1 MFLNST
7 LFTTLLDKIVG
18 KFRSPPPPI
27 QGYDIAVIAVVAKA
41 HRALILIVMG
51 MESEIPGPGCSN
63 RVKVT
68 KGLVRNLNL
77 DMKA

>member
-1 MFLNST
+1 MEN
-7 LFTTLLDKIVG
+7 LD
-18 KFRSPPPPI
+18 PPPPI

-68 KGLVRNLNL
+68 EG
-77 DMKA
+77 

>member
-18 KFRSPPPPI
+18 KFRSPPPI

-68 KGLVRNLNL
+68 EG
-77 DMKA
+77 